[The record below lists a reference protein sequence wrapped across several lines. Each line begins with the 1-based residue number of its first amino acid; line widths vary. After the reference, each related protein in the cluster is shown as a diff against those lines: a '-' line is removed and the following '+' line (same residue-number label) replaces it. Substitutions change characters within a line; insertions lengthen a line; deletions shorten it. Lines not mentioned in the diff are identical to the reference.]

1 MRESDIGS
9 SLPDVSSIRNSSRQ
23 EQSNNSGSVDS
34 QESPRLVNISRDED
48 HLGAMGGQSDDKSS
62 HNDGTNS
69 EDKSFEQI
77 IEIEAVQNHGIVE
90 EER

>member
-34 QESPRLVNISRDED
+34 QDSPRLVNISRDED
-48 HLGAMGGQSDDKSS
+48 HLEAMGGQSDD
-62 HNDGTNS
+62 
-69 EDKSFEQI
+69 
-77 IEIEAVQNHGIVE
+77 
-90 EER
+90 